1 MNRLKELT
9 LAVEHTNEQQLL
21 EWVDIVCGVSITD
34 VDVLDDRATYED
46 MILGVIRNENT
57 DTLEELHTT
66 LMAEGLI

>member
-1 MNRLKELT
+1 MSRLKELT
-9 LAVEHTNEQQLL
+9 LAVEHTNERQLRQ
-21 EWVDIVCGVSITD
+21 WIDIVCGVSITD

-57 DTLEELHTT
+57 DTIEELHTT